1 MKRNGIVLKLGL
13 VIMTLFLS
21 ILIPFAFLIDRI
33 LLNVYSIYLNDNVKS
48 IAESLEVELVEKDQ
62 SPEEIY
68 EHLDLFFDHEVLFF
82 NLDGYITHG
91 DFMGFSEGYHLPSNW
106 VSRLQNE
113 ETLEG
118 ERFNATR
125 QENFYFILQPILD
138 DGEFDGGVMIFSSID
153 ELHEKMHT
161 VKDWM
166 TRVIVATLLIAIGYT
181 FFIVWFLSRP
191 LVKMEKA
198 TREIAKGNLKTQ
210 VEVKSHDELGSL
222 GIAINDLSVELN
234 NYRKNRSEFLAN
246 ISHELRTP
254 TSYLSG
260 YAKLIKEEKYASPQ
274 ELNRYASI
282 IDGEASRLAQL
293 IQELFELSKMEEGE
307 YTLSIQ
313 EIDVEDFVNT
323 LKEKVNLKAL
333 SKGLAIEVELD
344 GSDEAF
350 YTDGMKLEQ
359 ILLNLLE
366 NAINYTIQG
375 SVGLYVHMKEQE
387 IEFTVADTGAGIPGN
402 DQPFIFERFYRVDKS
417 RSRATGGTGLG
428 LAISAELVKQLSGTI
443 HMQSVENHG
452 TRFIVAFPYT
462 IANKC
467 SADGPGTGKKK

>member
-1 MKRNGIVLKLGL
+1 MKRNGIVLKFGL
-13 VIMTLFLS
+13 LIMALFLS
-21 ILIPFAFLIDRI
+21 ILIPFAFMIDQI
-33 LLNVYSIYLNDNVKS
+33 LLNVYTIYLNDNVKS
-48 IAESLEVELVEKDQ
+48 IAESLEVELVEKEQ

-68 EHLDLFFDHEVLFF
+68 EHLDLFFDHKVLFF
-82 NLDGYITHG
+82 NLNGYITHG
-91 DFMGFSEGYHLPSNW
+91 EFMGFNQGFHLPSNW
-106 VSRLQNE
+106 VSRLQKG

-118 ERFNATR
+118 ERFNESN
-125 QENFYFILQPILD
+125 QENFYFVVQPIFAD
-138 DGEFDGGVMIFSSID
+138 DKFDGGVMIFSSID

-161 VKDWM
+161 VKDWL
-166 TRVIVATLLIAIGYT
+166 TRVIVATLLIAVGYA

-198 TREIAKGNLKTQ
+198 TREIAKGNLNTL
-210 VEVKSHDELGSL
+210 VDVNSRDELGSL
-222 GIAINDLSVELN
+222 GSAINDLSIELN

-260 YAKLIKEEKYASPQ
+260 FAKLIKTKKYATPE
-274 ELNRYASI
+274 ELDRYATI

-313 EIDVEDFVNT
+313 EIDIEDFIYT
-323 LKEKVNLKAL
+323 LQEKVKLKVL
-333 SKGLAIEVELD
+333 SKGLSIEVGLNI
-344 GSDEAF
+344 SAKAF
-350 YTDGMKLEQ
+350 FTDGMKLEQ

-366 NAINYTIQG
+366 NAINYTSQG
-375 SVGLYVHMKEQE
+375 TVGLYVQMKEQK
-387 IEFTVADTGAGIPGN
+387 IEFTVTDTGAGIPGS

-428 LAISAELVKQLSGTI
+428 LAISRELVKQLSGTVHLESI
-443 HMQSVENHG
+443 ENEG
-452 TRFIVAFPYT
+452 TKFVVSLPYV
-462 IANKC
+462 IER
-467 SADGPGTGKKK
+467 

>member
-1 MKRNGIVLKLGL
+1 MKRNGIVFKFGL
-13 VIMTLFLS
+13 LIMALFLS
-21 ILIPFAFLIDRI
+21 ILIPFAFMVDQI

-48 IAESLEVELVEKDQ
+48 IAESLEVELVEKEQ

-68 EHLDLFFDHEVLFF
+68 EHLDLFFDHKVLFF

-91 DFMGFSEGYHLPSNW
+91 DFMGFSQGSDLPSNW
-106 VSRLQNE
+106 VSRLRNG

-118 ERFNATR
+118 ERFNESN
-125 QENFYFILQPILD
+125 QENFYFVVQPIFD
-138 DGEFDGGVMIFSSID
+138 DNKFDGGVMIFSSID

-161 VKDWM
+161 VKDWL
-166 TRVIVATLLIAIGYT
+166 TRVIVATLLIAIGYA

-191 LVKMEKA
+191 LIKMEKA
-198 TREIAKGNLKTQ
+198 TREIAKGNLNTL
-210 VEVKSHDELGSL
+210 VDVKSRDELGSL
-222 GIAINDLSVELN
+222 GSAINDLSVELN

-260 YAKLIKEEKYASPQ
+260 YAKLIKEEKYGTPN
-274 ELNRYASI
+274 ELIRYATI

-313 EIDVEDFVNT
+313 EIDIEDFIHT
-323 LKEKVNLKAL
+323 LHEKVNLKVL
-333 SKGLAIEVELD
+333 SKELSFEVGLDVNTN
-344 GSDEAF
+344 AF
-350 YTDGMKLEQ
+350 FTDGMKLEQ

-366 NAINYTIQG
+366 NAINYTSQG
-375 SVGLYVHMKEQE
+375 TVGLYVCMKELE
-387 IEFTVADTGAGIPGN
+387 IEFTVTDTGAGIPAS
-402 DQPFIFERFYRVDKS
+402 DQSFIYDRFYRVDKS

-428 LAISAELVKQLSGTI
+428 LAISVELVKQLSGTI
-443 HMQSVENHG
+443 HLQSIENEGSKFVVTLPLHG
-452 TRFIVAFPYT
+452 
-462 IANKC
+462 
-467 SADGPGTGKKK
+467 

>member
-1 MKRNGIVLKLGL
+1 MKLNGIVVKLGF

-21 ILIPFAFLIDRI
+21 ILIPLAFFIDQI

-48 IAESLEVELVEKDQ
+48 IAESLEVELVEKGQ

-68 EHLDLFFDHEVLFF
+68 EHLNLFFDHEVLFF
-82 NLDGYITHG
+82 NQNGFISHG
-91 DFMGFSEGYHLPSNW
+91 DFMGFSKGFHLPTNW
-106 VSRLQNE
+106 VSRLQSG

-118 ERFNATR
+118 ERFNTIK
-125 QENFYFILQPILD
+125 QENFYFVVQPISD
-138 DGEFDGGVMIFSSID
+138 NGKFVGGVMIFSSID
-153 ELHEKMHT
+153 ELHEKMHK

-166 TRVIVATLLIAIGYT
+166 TRVIVATLFIAIGYT
-181 FFIVWFLSRP
+181 FFIVWFLARP

-198 TREIAKGNLKTQ
+198 TREIAKGNLSTK
-210 VEVKSHDELGSL
+210 VDVKSRDELGSL

-260 YAKLIKEEKYASPQ
+260 YAKLIKEEKYASPM
-274 ELNRYASI
+274 ELHRYASI

-313 EIDVEDFVNT
+313 EIDIEDFVSA
-323 LKEKVNLKAL
+323 LQEKVSLKAL
-333 SKGLAIEVELD
+333 NKGLSIEVELD
-344 GSDEAF
+344 VSDKAF
-350 YTDGMKLEQ
+350 FTDGMKLEQ

-366 NAINYTIQG
+366 NAINYTVQG
-375 SVGLYVHMKEQE
+375 TVGLYVHMKEQKV
-387 IEFTVADTGAGIPGN
+387 EFTVSDTGVGIPEN
-402 DQPFIFERFYRVDKS
+402 DQTFIFERFYRVDKS

-428 LAISAELVKQLSGTI
+428 LAISAELVKQISGTI
-443 HMQSVENHG
+443 HMQSIENEG
-452 TRFIVAFPYT
+452 TRFIVTFPY
-462 IANKC
+462 II
-467 SADGPGTGKKK
+467 SSQYSSRDSEFGKKK